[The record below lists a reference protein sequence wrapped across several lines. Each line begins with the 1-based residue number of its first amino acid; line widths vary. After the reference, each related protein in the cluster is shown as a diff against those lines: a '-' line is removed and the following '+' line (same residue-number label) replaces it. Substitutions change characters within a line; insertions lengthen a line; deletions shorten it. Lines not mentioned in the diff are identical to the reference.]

1 MVPGGDVTHFPG
13 LLGPAAAG
21 LIVVALTEG
30 RSGIGRLLR
39 RMILV
44 SKPTSRF
51 LAYALS
57 PLVFLGF
64 ALVAASLARGP
75 MPALDKFGIYSGL
88 PPLPFPSVLLLVFL
102 FNGYGEETGW
112 RGFALE
118 RLQGR
123 FGPVKGTLALA
134 ILWAGWHAPSFGFVE
149 GYRNLG
155 VAGLVG
161 GFGLGIC
168 AGSIVLARGSN
179 RTGGVSWPCRSGTR
193 LTISPR
199 RRPRVAG
206 SSERSRRPVS
216 WSGRECFCFRSGA
229 ARRCVP
235 ASRSRMPPESL
246 RSRSV
251 PGTRATARRKRLA
264 RCAAARCARQPLR
277 GARSAQESFAGT
289 GEDLA
294 DGILRSR
301 RRARP

>member
-1 MVPGGDVTHFPG
+1 MRAFVRRHDLASFVVLAYALSWADWIPLLLRGVLVVPGGDVTHFPG

-179 RTGGVSWPCRSGTR
+179 RTGGSVLAVSLWHATYN
-193 LTISPR
+193 LTSATTASRGIIGAVTTTCVMVWAGVLLFQEW
-199 RRPRVAG
+199 RRPAM
-206 SSERSRRPVS
+206 RSRLAV
-216 WSGRECFCFRSGA
+216 A
-229 ARRCVP
+229 N
-235 ASRSRMPPESL
+235 
-246 RSRSV
+246 
-251 PGTRATARRKRLA
+251 AT
-264 RCAAARCARQPLR
+264 
-277 GARSAQESFAGT
+277 
-289 GEDLA
+289 
-294 DGILRSR
+294 
-301 RRARP
+301 